1 MRIKNNADLI
11 LRLKDAPLDLKVF
24 SCDEGGL
31 YPVFRV
37 RSIYIQQTE
46 GEYTQVDENEPEAF
60 QVLLVE

>member
-1 MRIKNNADLI
+1 MRITNNADLI

-31 YPVFRV
+31 YPIHHI
-37 RSIYIQQTE
+37 RSIYILQTD
-46 GEYTQVDENEPEAF
+46 GEYTQVDENEPGAF